1 MDRLYNRFR
10 RFCAFLIGAV
20 FFVSGLMKLLDPV
33 GAGLVVSEYY
43 RFFGTDFLLPSSKAV
58 AVAMALL
65 ETLLGAALM
74 TGLWRRVIAVI
85 SLIFLCGFT
94 VLTIILVI
102 FNPVMDCG
110 CFGEAV
116 HLTHFQS
123 LVKNLVLCALAVVA
137 FTPVT
142 RLGRPKRRK
151 YVSFGIVAT
160 SVIVFSVYSLMYIP
174 LVDFTDFKPASRLV
188 VSSTGDMGDMYEAVF
203 IYEKDGEQKSFTLD
217 NLPDSTW
224 TFVSTVTR
232 KADDAFENTVDL
244 PFTDAA
250 GEYRD
255 YLISSSKAIAI
266 SVYDPEKL
274 PSERWENIAGLVPAA
289 YDAGYYPVVLVSCGS
304 NELEE
309 ILSAMLPEEDAVT
322 VLRSS
327 YSADRKT
334 LMTLNR
340 SNGGATYFHDGYLIR
355 KWSFRNLPSSQDLEK
370 IALDFADETS
380 AETTT
385 AGNIVFQAF
394 LLYSFAIILFV

>member
-65 ETLLGAALM
+65 ESLLGAALM

-203 IYEKDGEQKSFTLD
+203 IYEKDGEQRSFTLD

-224 TFVSTVTR
+224 TFVSTETR

-255 YLISSSKAIAI
+255 YLISSGKAIAI

-309 ILSAMLPEEDAVT
+309 ILSAMLPEEDAGT

>member
-203 IYEKDGEQKSFTLD
+203 IYEKDGEQRSFTLD

-232 KADDAFENTVDL
+232 KADDAFENTIDL

-309 ILSAMLPEEDAVT
+309 ILSAMLSVRWKCPVSRVT
-322 VLRSS
+322 I
-327 YSADRKT
+327 
-334 LMTLNR
+334 
-340 SNGGATYFHDGYLIR
+340 F
-355 KWSFRNLPSSQDLEK
+355 
-370 IALDFADETS
+370 
-380 AETTT
+380 
-385 AGNIVFQAF
+385 
-394 LLYSFAIILFV
+394 

>member
-203 IYEKDGEQKSFTLD
+203 IYEKDGEQRSFTLD

-232 KADDAFENTVDL
+232 KADDAFENTIDL

-309 ILSAMLPEEDAVT
+309 ILSAMLPEEDART